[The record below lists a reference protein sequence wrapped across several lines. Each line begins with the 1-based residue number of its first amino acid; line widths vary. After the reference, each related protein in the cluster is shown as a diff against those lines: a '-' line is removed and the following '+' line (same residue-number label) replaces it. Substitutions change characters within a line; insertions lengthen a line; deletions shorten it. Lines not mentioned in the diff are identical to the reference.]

1 VRYKEKQSKTEKK
14 TKKCT
19 FMQKMGK
26 PQYACMEQD
35 SGCYKVPFAHPELPI
50 AKKYSLQYNSCQ
62 IACFLNKW
70 ICMP

>member
-1 VRYKEKQSKTEKK
+1 
-14 TKKCT
+14 
-19 FMQKMGK
+19 MQKMGK